1 MDGGSARLRRF
12 TRGDRAHS
20 GEGRCALSIV
30 GDRRLLWDNLA
41 LIGLPAALS
50 TADPVIIVAWVAQT
64 FLQLVL
70 LSIILVG
77 QNVSAKAS
85 DARAA
90 ATFADAEDIRRQVR
104 LTETH
109 LLAQDV
115 VLERLVMS
123 GRKHPPPR
131 MGRGA

>member
-1 MDGGSARLRRF
+1 MNRPPRHADAAGSGFNARLALRITAVVGTMPCAYAF
-12 TRGDRAHS
+12 TA
-20 GEGRCALSIV
+20 
-30 GDRRLLWDNLA
+30 LA
-41 LIGLPAALS
+41 LISLPAALT